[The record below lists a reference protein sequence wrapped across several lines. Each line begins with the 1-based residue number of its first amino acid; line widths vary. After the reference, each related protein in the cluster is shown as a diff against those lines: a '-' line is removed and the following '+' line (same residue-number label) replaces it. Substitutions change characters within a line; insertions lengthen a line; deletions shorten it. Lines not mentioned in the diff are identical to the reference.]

1 MSDGREFIAS
11 IVRRNEFFGE
21 VDLFANANER
31 ITARTMER
39 SEVLYVPASVLLR
52 CFQENPKAALCMLQK
67 VTELLGTSYQKLA
80 NFAFTKVSQRVAA
93 VLLEHMR
100 DAGGDASVQ
109 VGSEHIA
116 ALVGC
121 SREMVS
127 RVIRRMTQ
135 QGIAR
140 KNGRRLVVLQS
151 QALFEQ
157 AGLCETR
164 PALRMH

>member
-1 MSDGREFIAS
+1 
-11 IVRRNEFFGE
+11 
-21 VDLFANANER
+21 
-31 ITARTMER
+31 MER
-39 SEVLYVPASVLLR
+39 SDILYVPAPALLR
-52 CFQENPKAALCMLQK
+52 CFQENPQAAVCMLQK
-67 VTELLGTSYQKLA
+67 VTERLATSYHKLG
-80 NFAFTKVSQRVAA
+80 NVAFTKVSQRVAA
-93 VLLEHMR
+93 VMLEHMHGK
-100 DAGGDASVQ
+100 DGDASVQ
-109 VGSEHIA
+109 VGSEQIA

-157 AGLCETR
+157 AGLTEPRT
-164 PALRMH
+164 ALRVH